1 MVQVGRAQWRSQ
13 GATTEGI
20 DGNTSRLLALF
31 RGTRLGGSD
40 NTEASGGSS
49 VPKPPNHRHIPL
61 ILLVFAQGFL

>member
-1 MVQVGRAQWRSQ
+1 MYTRDLEQQHRREYCYNGLCIKGTVA
-13 GATTEGI
+13 
-20 DGNTSRLLALF
+20 ALF

>member
-1 MVQVGRAQWRSQ
+1 MASPS
-13 GATTEGI
+13 
-20 DGNTSRLLALF
+20 SRTPMALF